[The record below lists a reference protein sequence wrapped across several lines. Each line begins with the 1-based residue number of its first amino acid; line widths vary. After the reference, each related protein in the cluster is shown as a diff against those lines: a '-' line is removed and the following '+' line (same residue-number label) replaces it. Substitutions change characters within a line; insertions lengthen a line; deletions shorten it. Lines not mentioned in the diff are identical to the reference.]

1 MEQVKGIEQNLLNLQ
16 MEQGKLVREFDR
28 IPENA
33 KTMAQRRRKE
43 ELDREIKIVNK
54 NISNLKNKLR
64 EMDALHR

>member
-33 KTMAQRRRKE
+33 KTIAQRRRKE

>member
-33 KTMAQRRRKE
+33 KTIAQRRRKE
-43 ELDREIKIVNK
+43 DLDREIKIVNK